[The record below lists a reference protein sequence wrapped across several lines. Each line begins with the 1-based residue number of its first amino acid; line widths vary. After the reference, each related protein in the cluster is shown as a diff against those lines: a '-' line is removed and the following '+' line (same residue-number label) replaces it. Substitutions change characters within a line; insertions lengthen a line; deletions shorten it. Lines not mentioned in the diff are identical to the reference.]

1 MSLWIQVCRCDLPV
15 IWKLVQFSCWLCLQR
30 LWWWFCQ
37 SINGGG
43 GETCFPFC
51 FTLQCIAIHW
61 SAKQSTRSF
70 LLYFHSSVS
79 LSSAFETVA
88 DVSLKKM
95 LEQWQLYRRLLC
107 DVLGT
112 SMISAH
118 LHCSW
123 LLHFVKSLHLL
134 CTNSGM
140 FFYQGIHMCVSV
152 CLCVVFISPVS
163 SVEVVR
169 AKRAYCCVYL
179 KNWIH
184 SLHIVLLVF
193 CKHIKSKRLSENFFL

>member
-1 MSLWIQVCRCDLPV
+1 MSLWIQVRRCDLPV
-15 IWKLVQFSCWLCLQR
+15 IWKLVRFSCWLCLRR
-30 LWWWFCQ
+30 LWWWSCQ
-37 SINGGG
+37 SINGGS
-43 GETCFPFC
+43 GETCFPFR

-61 SAKQSTRSF
+61 SAKQSTRRF
-70 LLYFHSSVS
+70 LLYFYSSVS

-88 DVSLKKM
+88 DVSWKKM

-112 SMISAH
+112 SMISPH

-152 CLCVVFISPVS
+152 CVL
-163 SVEVVR
+163 
-169 AKRAYCCVYL
+169 Y
-179 KNWIH
+179 
-184 SLHIVLLVF
+184 LLVQYLRLKWYELKERTAAF
-193 CKHIKSKRLSENFFL
+193 TSKTGYIPYIQSCLFSAHISKVSDWVRIFFL